1 MTSIQEIFKSINE
14 INKEVVELN
23 KNKEHMR
30 HIVEELDGS
39 LMSLGKLLYDLGK
52 KLEATPE
59 GQEKKKQEKKKQEK
73 KKQEKKKQE
82 MLEATLEVE
91 EELKLEE
98 ELKKDT
104 LRYFIRQQI
113 VANLTGHISKKDNTQ
128 YIKSLEPEI
137 AATIEAVIKTAE
149 EDEDDERKENES
161 LEEYIR
167 SWEGDWFREIMAE
180 HIEYLV
186 ENEEDDCG
194 CGLHPTCCGYNPHD
208 THFGMGS

>member
-1 MTSIQEIFKSINE
+1 MTSIQEIFKSIKE
-14 INKEVVELN
+14 IEKEVVGLN
-23 KNKEHMR
+23 KNKENMR
-30 HIVEELDGS
+30 RIVEELDGR
-39 LMSLGKLLYDLGK
+39 LMSIGKVLYDLGK

-59 GQEKKKQEKKKQEK
+59 GKEKKKKQEE
-73 KKQEKKKQE
+73 QE

-98 ELKKDT
+98 ERKKDT

-167 SWEGDWFREIMAE
+167 SWEGDWFREIMAD
-180 HIEYLV
+180 HMSSYC
-186 ENEEDDCG
+186 ENEEEDDCG
-194 CGLHPTCCGYNPHD
+194 CGLHPTCCGYDPGD